1 MERRRNLFGWLGLA
15 AGLVALALALLPGWI
30 APIYAPPVKPIE
42 QSAMDWMGEIKDR
55 VVGAIKS
62 EPVASPPPAPQEIW
76 KKRAALSSLLIGFA
90 ALLLGILAF
99 VRREEARLTACAV
112 ALGTGAIAAQFIFTA
127 LLIIGFA
134 VLTGAVLA
142 RYS

>member
-1 MERRRNLFGWLGLA
+1 
-15 AGLVALALALLPGWI
+15 
-30 APIYAPPVKPIE
+30 
-42 QSAMDWMGEIKDR
+42 
-55 VVGAIKS
+55 
-62 EPVASPPPAPQEIW
+62 
-76 KKRAALSSLLIGFA
+76 
-90 ALLLGILAF
+90 
-99 VRREEARLTACAV
+99 V